1 METKRKT
8 IRIPNTGAWLSQ
20 IVMDAMGYGGAEWRR
35 YKMQGIIRLVTRDGT
50 SKPEVCSRA
59 RDEDL
64 WVMTGTTVYIG
75 RSIEIE
81 VLGEIMEG
89 TAKWTTGK
97 DKDQAVVSTEERDKL
112 LRDYWNHAR
121 YVSRVQEL
129 SRESI
134 KRMLDKSEKLN
145 EAIINTVYP
154 AIRLM
159 ADGSW
164 YIDKDGNA
172 HVGYNPPKTAM
183 IMYSHNWKSS
193 EKWDDFRKAEV
204 ALTEDVRIY
213 IRNNIEQ
220 LADAREIAHIVK
232 LMA

>member
-1 METKRKT
+1 
-8 IRIPNTGAWLSQ
+8 
-20 IVMDAMGYGGAEWRR
+20 
-35 YKMQGIIRLVTRDGT
+35 
-50 SKPEVCSRA
+50 
-59 RDEDL
+59 
-64 WVMTGTTVYIG
+64 
-75 RSIEIE
+75 
-81 VLGEIMEG
+81 MEG

-97 DKDQAVVSTEERDKL
+97 DEDQAVVTTAERDKL

-134 KRMLDKSEKLN
+134 KRMLDKSERLT

-159 ADGSW
+159 ADGRW
-164 YIDKDGNA
+164 YIDNEGNA

>member
-1 METKRKT
+1 
-8 IRIPNTGAWLSQ
+8 
-20 IVMDAMGYGGAEWRR
+20 
-35 YKMQGIIRLVTRDGT
+35 
-50 SKPEVCSRA
+50 
-59 RDEDL
+59 
-64 WVMTGTTVYIG
+64 
-75 RSIEIE
+75 
-81 VLGEIMEG
+81 MEG
-89 TAKWTTGK
+89 TAKWTTGN
-97 DKDQAVVSTEERDKL
+97 DEGQTAVSTQEKDKL

-134 KRMLDKSEKLN
+134 ERMLNRSEKLT

-164 YIDKDGNA
+164 YIDNKGNA

-183 IMYSHNWKSS
+183 IMYSHGWKSG

-204 ALTEDVRIY
+204 ALTEDVRLY

-220 LADAREIAHIVK
+220 LADAREIAKIVK